1 MHFCLSDRSANDK
14 GMDSEHMMIVQY
26 VHDYFS
32 VVSYAPRGQLLLG
45 FVPNPKWVGH
55 PPSVDTRRWILKKQ
69 VCVCLCVHTCV
80 LTFVSGQ
87 VVCQD

>member
-1 MHFCLSDRSANDK
+1 MHFCLFDRSANDK

-45 FVPNPKWVGH
+45 FEPFP
-55 PPSVDTRRWILKKQ
+55 T
-69 VCVCLCVHTCV
+69 
-80 LTFVSGQ
+80 
-87 VVCQD
+87 